1 MVGYAVKRIAKLV
14 AVLLGVGFVLLQY
27 LAYRGVIQLNYED
40 LLLHAQRLVSRFA
53 WEGLLPLLLANLPFA
68 GSFSVVSCWASGKG
82 RVGLGGE
89 AACPVRRIKGTGR
102 AFKLRGRRPRT
113 HSCMEAPDT
122 PHASFGR

>member
-1 MVGYAVKRIAKLV
+1 MEALTPLLAQLGIGGVGGFLVGYAVKRIAKLV

-68 GSFSVVSCWASGKG
+68 GSFSVGLLLGLRKG
-82 RVGLGGE
+82 
-89 AACPVRRIKGTGR
+89 
-102 AFKLRGRRPRT
+102 
-113 HSCMEAPDT
+113 
-122 PHASFGR
+122 